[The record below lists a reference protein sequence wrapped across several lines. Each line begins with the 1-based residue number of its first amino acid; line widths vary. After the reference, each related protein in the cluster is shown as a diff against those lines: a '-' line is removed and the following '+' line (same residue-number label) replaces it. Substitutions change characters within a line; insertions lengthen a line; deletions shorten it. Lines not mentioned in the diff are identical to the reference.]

1 MSPSMRTVPLKR
13 VTIVAEALLEKRLT
27 AELSKLGARGWTV
40 LEARGS
46 GSRGVRS
53 GDVGGANVQI
63 ETLVSSATAE
73 RIVEHVAEHYFADF
87 AVIAYV
93 DTVEVVRGDKYA

>member
-1 MSPSMRTVPLKR
+1 MRTVPLKR
-13 VTIVAEALLEKRLT
+13 VTIVAEALLERRIT
-27 AELSKLGARGWTV
+27 ADLARLGARGWTV

-63 ETLVSSATAE
+63 ETLVTPTTAE
-73 RIVEHVAEHYFADF
+73 RIDAHVAEHYFENY
-87 AVIAYV
+87 AVIAYL
-93 DTVEVVRGDKYA
+93 DTVEVIRGEKYA